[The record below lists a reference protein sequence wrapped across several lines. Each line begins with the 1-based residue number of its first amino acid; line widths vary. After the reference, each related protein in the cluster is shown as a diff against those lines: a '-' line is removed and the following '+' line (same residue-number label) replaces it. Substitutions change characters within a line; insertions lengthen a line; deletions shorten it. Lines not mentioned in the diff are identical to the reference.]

1 MHIPQ
6 NKYFNRSFVKSNLL
20 YGALGAAVGLIIT
33 LFESVINAKIIPPD
47 NIIANLIFSTV
58 ITLSITNS
66 IYFFACFWRSENKGA
81 WQFILIYYGGNILG
95 TLIGIEISYLIVS
108 FIYNAPYHFLNHF
121 SDYRFSLLIVVVVS
135 TIVYFYMTQREK
147 MKAKLAEKEL
157 DLVKLQ
163 QLKTQAELQTLQSKI
178 NPHFLYNS
186 LNSIAGLV
194 HVDANK
200 AEDMTLKLSR
210 LFRYSV
216 NSPQGNTATVKQ
228 EMEIVETYL
237 DIEKV
242 RFGDRL
248 NFSTQVS
255 RGAGNAMIP
264 RFLIQ
269 PLVENALK
277 HGLNDKV
284 ADGELL
290 VNVEI
295 DGKYILIKIADN
307 GKPFPA
313 ELSVGYGLL
322 STYDKLTLLYG
333 DDYEVQLINV
343 PQKQICIKIPAV
355 YE

>member
-1 MHIPQ
+1 M
-6 NKYFNRSFVKSNLL
+6 
-20 YGALGAAVGLIIT
+20 
-33 LFESVINAKIIPPD
+33 
-47 NIIANLIFSTV
+47 
-58 ITLSITNS
+58 
-66 IYFFACFWRSENKGA
+66 
-81 WQFILIYYGGNILG
+81 
-95 TLIGIEISYLIVS
+95 
-108 FIYNAPYHFLNHF
+108 
-121 SDYRFSLLIVVVVS
+121 
-135 TIVYFYMTQREK
+135 
-147 MKAKLAEKEL
+147 
-157 DLVKLQ
+157 KLQ

-194 HVDANK
+194 HVDADK

-248 NFSTQVS
+248 NFSIQVS
-255 RGAGNAMIP
+255 PGAGNAMIP

-277 HGLNDKV
+277 HGLNDKA

-313 ELSVGYGLL
+313 ELSVGYGLQ

-333 DDYEVQLINV
+333 DDYSAADQRAAKANLYKNTRRL
-343 PQKQICIKIPAV
+343 
-355 YE
+355 